1 MESLSHL
8 IVTNELESA
17 TISIPNPYDASSTL
31 TIYISTP
38 KKAKATT
45 KLIYGTPYIEY
56 DIFVEATVISLDE
69 NFDSSNSDSINLI
82 ENYANSYLEQNIAE
96 YLYKTSKEFKSDI
109 ANTGK
114 YFLKN
119 HLTWDDWEKSDWL
132 SNYENAFFK
141 VNVDTNIESSQL
153 FTKV

>member
-8 IVTNELESA
+8 LVTNELESA

-31 TIYISTP
+31 TIYITTP
-38 KKAKATT
+38 KKAKTTT

-82 ENYANSYLEQNIAE
+82 ENYANSYLEQNIAG
-96 YLYKTSKEFKSDI
+96 
-109 ANTGK
+109 TG
-114 YFLKN
+114 
-119 HLTWDDWEKSDWL
+119 
-132 SNYENAFFK
+132 
-141 VNVDTNIESSQL
+141 
-153 FTKV
+153 